1 MNDLIHA
8 ELLKLRTIRM
18 FWWTIAATL
27 AFVPI
32 SVALAVHEAHT
43 TGGASLDSA
52 EGFRNVMA
60 AASSGGILMVVV
72 GIAVMAGE
80 FRFGTITSTF
90 LITPDRRRVLGAKL
104 AAASLVGI
112 VVGVVA
118 SLLTLAIA
126 LPWLSSSSVE
136 LSAHVSDI
144 AAVLLG
150 ATLSTAIGGVVG
162 VGIGA
167 LLTNQT
173 LAITVTL
180 IWTLLVEA
188 MVASFAPGAGRWF
201 PGGTASAMSGVAP
214 PSGTSLPMWA
224 AAIVFAA
231 YGLAF
236 AAAGSRF
243 VLRRDIA

>member
-27 AFVPI
+27 AFD
-32 SVALAVHEAHT
+32 SDHDVALAVHEAHT

-214 PSGTSLPMWA
+214 PSGDQPSD
-224 AAIVFAA
+224 V
-231 YGLAF
+231 GR
-236 AAAGSRF
+236 GNR
-243 VLRRDIA
+243 LRCVRPRIRGCRVALRPAS